1 MKIRAFVGEIV
12 STYRTP
18 RRKKYANSKYAL
30 SVILL
35 GLGLHSAMAGSVLQP
50 GLTVGL
56 PLGMPFKEGV
66 YFIDTS
72 SFGNRHDTSGTVNI
86 NVPAIIWATPF
97 SFYNTRL
104 QLVAL
109 QPVVAT
115 LDHKPNDVSY
125 FNSTL
130 FAAQLAH
137 DFGNG
142 IGVSY
147 LAGYRTA
154 MSDALAY
161 RTASFEQRG
170 AVSYVANG
178 WDVTVDVS
186 NGIFG
191 SNKSYP
197 DWLNVD
203 LTLTKKIDKF
213 EFGPVAFGSEDIS
226 SPFPGYKRQGQFAV
240 GGLVGYNFG
249 PFTLQAF
256 GTTDVAERGYPGK
269 ETRGWIRLIVPLY
282 QAQSTA
288 PANSV
293 VAKY

>member
-1 MKIRAFVGEIV
+1 MIAGLFFGLNIH
-12 STYRTP
+12 P
-18 RRKKYANSKYAL
+18 AL
-30 SVILL
+30 S
-35 GLGLHSAMAGSVLQP
+35 GSVLQP
-50 GLTVGL
+50 GITVGL
-56 PLGMPFKEGV
+56 PVGMPLREGL

-72 SFGNRHDTSGTVNI
+72 SFGNRHDTSGTVNV

-130 FAAQLAH
+130 FATQIAH

-154 MSDALAY
+154 MADSLAY

-170 AVSYVANG
+170 AVTYLANG
-178 WDVTVDVS
+178 WDITINVA

-191 SNKSYP
+191 TNRSYP
-197 DWLNVD
+197 SWLNVD
-203 LTLTKKIDKF
+203 LTLTKKFDKF
-213 EFGPVAFGSEDIS
+213 EIGPVAFGSEDIS
-226 SPFPGYKRQGQFAV
+226 SPFPGYVRQGQFAV
-240 GGLVGYNFG
+240 GGLLGYNFG
-249 PFTLQAF
+249 PFVMQAF
-256 GTTDVAERGYPGK
+256 GTTDVATRGYPGR
-269 ETRGWIRLIVPLY
+269 ETRGWIRLILPLY
-282 QAQSTA
+282 QARTA
-288 PANSV
+288 ATSDQV
-293 VAKY
+293 QAKY